1 MNEQSTSDKEK
12 LEFARK
18 EATEGFVVLSL
29 IGDLDMWTLPR
40 AKDQIQALLEEGKV
54 KIVLDLERT
63 NYIDSSGL
71 GFFIGTLKKLR
82 DAGGELILINLNAY
96 IYGIFQLIQLQHI
109 IRTYD
114 SLEEASKEF
123 SKDFSKDFS
132 KKINPEGK

>member
-1 MNEQSTSDKEK
+1 MNETSKNDKQQK
-12 LEFARK
+12 LSFERK
-18 EATEGFVVLSL
+18 DATKGYIVLSL

-40 AKDQIQALLEEGKV
+40 AKEQVQELIDEQKV
-54 KIVLDLERT
+54 KVVLDLERT

-109 IRTYD
+109 IKTFD

-123 SKDFSKDFS
+123 
-132 KKINPEGK
+132 

>member
-1 MNEQSTSDKEK
+1 MNEMSKSENDKLSFE
-12 LEFARK
+12 RRD
-18 EATEGFVVLSL
+18 ATKGYIVLSL
-29 IGDLDMWTLPR
+29 IGDLDMWTLPT
-40 AKDQIQALLEEGKV
+40 AKEQVQKLIDEKKV
-54 KIVLDLERT
+54 KVVLDLERT

-109 IRTYD
+109 IKTFD

-123 SKDFSKDFS
+123 
-132 KKINPEGK
+132 

>member
-1 MNEQSTSDKEK
+1 MSEQNKSEKDKLSFEK
-12 LEFARK
+12 RD
-18 EATEGFVVLSL
+18 ATKGYIVLSL

-40 AKDQIQALLEEGKV
+40 AKEQINELVENGKV

-82 DAGGELILINLNAY
+82 DTGGELVLINLNAY

-109 IRTYD
+109 IKTYD

-123 SKDFSKDFS
+123 
-132 KKINPEGK
+132 

>member
-1 MNEQSTSDKEK
+1 MEETMSEQNKSEKDKLSFEK
-12 LEFARK
+12 RD
-18 EATEGFVVLSL
+18 ATKGYIVLSL

-40 AKDQIQALLEEGKV
+40 AKEQINELVENGKV

-82 DAGGELILINLNAY
+82 DTGGELVLINLNAY

-109 IRTYD
+109 IKTYD

-123 SKDFSKDFS
+123 
-132 KKINPEGK
+132 

>member
-1 MNEQSTSDKEK
+1 MNEMSKTDKEK
-12 LEFARK
+12 LSFERK
-18 EATEGFVVLSL
+18 DATKGFIVLSL

-40 AKDQIQALLEEGKV
+40 AKEQIQELIDEKKV
-54 KIVLDLERT
+54 NVVLDLERT

-82 DAGGELILINLNAY
+82 DGGGELILINLNAY

-123 SKDFSKDFS
+123 
-132 KKINPEGK
+132 

>member
-1 MNEQSTSDKEK
+1 MTDKSKSEKEK
-12 LEFARK
+12 LGFERK
-18 EATEGFVVLSL
+18 DATKGYIVLSL
-29 IGDLDMWTLPR
+29 IGDLDMWTLPT
-40 AKDQIQALLEEGKV
+40 AKEQVQKLVEENKV
-54 KIVLDLERT
+54 KVVLDLERT

-109 IRTYD
+109 IKTYD

-123 SKDFSKDFS
+123 
-132 KKINPEGK
+132 

>member
-1 MNEQSTSDKEK
+1 MNEQSTSDKIK
-12 LEFARK
+12 LEFSLK

-29 IGDLDMWTLPR
+29 IGDLDMWSLPL
-40 AKDQIQALLEEGKV
+40 AKDQIQTLLEEGKV
-54 KIVLDLERT
+54 KVVLDLDRT

-123 SKDFSKDFS
+123 SK
-132 KKINPEGK
+132 KINPEGKLS

>member
-1 MNEQSTSDKEK
+1 VEDKMNEMSKTDKEE
-12 LEFARK
+12 LSFERK
-18 EATEGFVVLSL
+18 DATKGYIVLSL
-29 IGDLDMWTLPR
+29 IGDLDMWTLPK
-40 AKDQIQALLEEGKV
+40 AKEQVQELIDEKKV
-54 KIVLDLERT
+54 KVVLDLERT

-123 SKDFSKDFS
+123 
-132 KKINPEGK
+132 

>member
-1 MNEQSTSDKEK
+1 MNETSKSDKQK
-12 LEFARK
+12 LAFERK
-18 EATEGFVVLSL
+18 DATKGYIVLSL

-40 AKDQIQALLEEGKV
+40 AKEEVQKLIDEQKV
-54 KIVLDLERT
+54 KVVLDLEKT

-109 IRTYD
+109 IKTFD

-123 SKDFSKDFS
+123 
-132 KKINPEGK
+132 

>member
-1 MNEQSTSDKEK
+1 VEDKMNETSKSDKQK
-12 LEFARK
+12 LAFERK
-18 EATEGFVVLSL
+18 DATKGYIVLSL

-40 AKDQIQALLEEGKV
+40 AKEEVQKLIDEQKV
-54 KIVLDLERT
+54 KVVLDLEKT

-109 IRTYD
+109 IKTFD

-123 SKDFSKDFS
+123 
-132 KKINPEGK
+132 

>member
-1 MNEQSTSDKEK
+1 MNEVEKTDKEK
-12 LEFARK
+12 LSFERK
-18 EATEGFVVLSL
+18 DATKGYIVLSL
-29 IGDLDMWTLPR
+29 IGDLDMWTLPK
-40 AKDQIQALLEEGKV
+40 AKEQVQELIDEKKV
-54 KIVLDLERT
+54 KVVLDLERT

-123 SKDFSKDFS
+123 
-132 KKINPEGK
+132 

>member
-1 MNEQSTSDKEK
+1 MTDNKSDKEK
-12 LEFARK
+12 LSFERK
-18 EATEGFVVLSL
+18 DATKGYIVLSL

-40 AKDQIQALLEEGKV
+40 AKEQINELVKEEKV

-82 DAGGELILINLNAY
+82 DAGGELVLINLNAY

-109 IRTYD
+109 IKTYD

-123 SKDFSKDFS
+123 
-132 KKINPEGK
+132 

>member
-1 MNEQSTSDKEK
+1 VEDKMNETSKTDKEK
-12 LEFARK
+12 LNFERK
-18 EATEGFVVLSL
+18 DATKGYIVLSL
-29 IGDLDMWTLPR
+29 IGDLDMWTLPK
-40 AKDQIQALLEEGKV
+40 AKEQIQQLIDEKKV
-54 KIVLDLERT
+54 KVVLDLERT

-109 IRTYD
+109 IKTFD

-123 SKDFSKDFS
+123 
-132 KKINPEGK
+132 